1 VIPLNKKFLKG
12 IFISI
17 LSFVLLILPTVILFM
32 VNYESWVV
40 SGESTKISIGAM
52 LGLLYAVFV
61 MKGAFKDISPKIAT
75 LISMGIFISIVW
87 FLDSIMQDLF
97 WVLLSVM
104 IGYIFYI
111 VVSSIGKR
119 ELDQYKSYRDE
130 KSRIYARK
138 EAQEDILGV

>member
-1 VIPLNKKFLKG
+1 MIPLNKKFLKG

>member
-1 VIPLNKKFLKG
+1 MIPLNKKFLKG

-104 IGYIFYI
+104 IGYTFYI

>member
-104 IGYIFYI
+104 IGYTFYI

>member
-75 LISMGIFISIVW
+75 LISMGIFISIIW

>member
-1 VIPLNKKFLKG
+1 MIPLNKKFLKG

-75 LISMGIFISIVW
+75 LISMGIFISIIW